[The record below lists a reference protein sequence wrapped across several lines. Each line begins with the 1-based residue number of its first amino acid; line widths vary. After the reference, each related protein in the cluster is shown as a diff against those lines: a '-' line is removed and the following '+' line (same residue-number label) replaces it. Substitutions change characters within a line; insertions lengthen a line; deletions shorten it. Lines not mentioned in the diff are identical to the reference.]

1 MSREPLTVH
10 ERLAATALR
19 FPEKPFLAVLPETA
33 AAYGLEPGEISYG
46 AMLAS
51 SEALA
56 ALYRSAGYGPGHRV
70 ALLLENRPDFFR
82 HWFALNAAG
91 ASVVPINPDLRA
103 AELEYILGHSEATL
117 AVATQ
122 TRIGSLAAAAAAAGR
137 NVPVIGPDESPPAP
151 RAPAASSAADAGDG
165 EERECALLYT
175 SGTTGQPKGC
185 VLTNLYFLEAGRW
198 YAGVGGL
205 CALKQGEER
214 MLTPLPVFHMNAMAY
229 STMAMA
235 TTGGCL
241 IVLDR
246 FHPKSWWDSVR
257 AARATA
263 VHYLGVMPPILMQA
277 PATPEDRGHA
287 VRFGFGAGVD
297 RRLHAAFE
305 ERFGFPLVEA
315 WAMTET
321 GAGAVVAASY
331 EPRHVGT
338 SCFGRP
344 AASIECRILRDDGS
358 EAGVDEPA
366 NCWCVAPAPLRAAA
380 SSRGISRT
388 RPPPTSPGRTAGSTQ
403 ATSSG
408 GWPTVAFAS
417 LTAART

>member
-1 MSREPLTVH
+1 MSSEPRTVH
-10 ERLAATALR
+10 ERLVATARR
-19 FPEKPFLAVLPETA
+19 FPDKPFLAVLPETA
-33 AAYGLEPGEISYG
+33 ATYGLEPGEISYG
-46 AMLAS
+46 AVLA
-51 SEALA
+51 EAEELA
-56 ALYRSAGYGPGHRV
+56 ARYRAAGYGPGHRV

-117 AVATQ
+117 AVATPA
-122 TRIGSLAAAAAAAGR
+122 RVGSLAAAAAAAGR
-137 NVPVIGPDESPPAP
+137 DVPVIAPDEPPSAP
-151 RAPAASSAADAGDG
+151 RTSAASSPADAGEG
-165 EERECALLYT
+165 EDRECALLYT

-185 VLTNLYFLEAGRW
+185 VLTNLYFLEAGHW

-205 CALKQGEER
+205 CALKEGEER

-246 FHPKSWWDSVR
+246 FHPKSWWESVR

-277 PATPEDRGHA
+277 PALPEDRAHA

-321 GAGAVVAASY
+321 GAGAVVAASH

-338 SCFGRP
+338 SSLAGR
-344 AASIECRILRDDGS
+344 RLRSNAGS
-358 EAGVDEPA
+358 CATTARKLMSRSRA
-366 NCWCVAPAPLRAAA
+366 NCWSGAPAPPRAAA
-380 SSRGISRT
+380 SSRVISRT
-388 RPPPTSPGRTAGSTQ
+388 KRRPISPGRMAGSIRAMSCDGWST
-403 ATSSG
+403 AASASS
-408 GWPTVAFAS
+408 
-417 LTAART
+417 TAART